1 MFHRK
6 VSRAI
11 DKTRASSVFNS
22 FIKTP
27 SMVFLI
33 CSYWSMYCDLKLPL
47 QACILRQKKEK
58 KKESVLPKVNEFKKT
73 VHRVKGKKTR
83 SDLGLVEIL
92 AWLMLR

>member
-1 MFHRK
+1 MLHRK
-6 VSRAI
+6 VSRPI

-33 CSYWSMYCDLKLPL
+33 CSYWLMYCDLKLPL
-47 QACILRQKKEK
+47 QACILRLLK
-58 KKESVLPKVNEFKKT
+58 KKELVLPKVNAFKKT
-73 VHRVKGKKTR
+73 VNRVKGKKTR
-83 SDLGLVEIL
+83 SDLGLAEIL